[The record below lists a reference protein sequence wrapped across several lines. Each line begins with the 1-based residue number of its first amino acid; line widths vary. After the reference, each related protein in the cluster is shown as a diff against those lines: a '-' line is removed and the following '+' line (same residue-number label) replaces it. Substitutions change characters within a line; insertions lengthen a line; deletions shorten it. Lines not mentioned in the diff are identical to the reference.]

1 MGKGFVG
8 FVGFVQFVT
17 FAVNTP
23 VILISRYRFYKVWK
37 RIFEKNKIDKL
48 GSWKG
53 WAQNDCETSEVLL
66 NGWTATKIFALGA
79 QKADA

>member
-23 VILISRYRFYKVWK
+23 GILISRYRFYKVWK
-37 RIFEKNKIDKL
+37 RIFEKIK
-48 GSWKG
+48 
-53 WAQNDCETSEVLL
+53 
-66 NGWTATKIFALGA
+66 
-79 QKADA
+79 